1 MFSEKNILQF
11 HLPKLEKSVARK
23 KVHQGVKG
31 IMYCK
36 IHMYPFFASHYWTLM
51 ENSLHPSYLFFL
63 SFVMTKYVVLAMR
76 WENMCGALV
85 EVGQVE
91 EKVFGIKW

>member
-36 IHMYPFFASHYWTLM
+36 IHMYPLLCL
-51 ENSLHPSYLFFL
+51 SLLDPNGKLTPSILSFL
-63 SFVMTKYVVLAMR
+63 SFLRHDKISSVGNKVGKYVR
-76 WENMCGALV
+76 
-85 EVGQVE
+85 
-91 EKVFGIKW
+91 GISGGRSS